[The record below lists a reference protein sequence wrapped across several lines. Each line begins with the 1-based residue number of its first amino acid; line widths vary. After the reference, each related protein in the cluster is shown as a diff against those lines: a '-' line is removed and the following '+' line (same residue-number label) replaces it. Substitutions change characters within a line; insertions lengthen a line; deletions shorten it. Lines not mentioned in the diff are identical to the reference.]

1 MTRAIPLALM
11 LTFAAPG
18 CGSPRTGAG
27 IPASAHGPAASYSD
41 VTAVLALSCA
51 TQGCHTGNPPTNTPD
66 TFDPQY
72 AYDALVGQ
80 PAIQVP
86 SMPLIDP
93 GNPDHSYAVQKI
105 RGTASG
111 VGGVATRMPLNAPP
125 LSDED
130 QATIESWILAGASH
144 D

>member
-1 MTRAIPLALM
+1 MTRAIPLGLA
-11 LTFAAPG
+11 LTFAALG
-18 CGSPRTGAG
+18 CGAPRTGESV
-27 IPASAHGPAASYSD
+27 PASVHGQAASYSD
-41 VTAVLALSCA
+41 ATAVFALSCA
-51 TQGCHTGNPPTNTPD
+51 TQGCHTGNPPTSTPD
-66 TFDPQY
+66 TFDLEY

-93 GNPDHSYAVQKI
+93 GNPDHSYVVLKI

-111 VGGVATRMPLNAPP
+111 AGGVATRMPLNAQP

-130 QATIESWILAGASH
+130 QATVESWILAGALP
-144 D
+144 

>member
-1 MTRAIPLALM
+1 MRRSIPLGLT
-11 LTFAAPG
+11 LTFAVLG
-18 CGSPRTGAG
+18 CGSPRTGES
-27 IPASAHGPAASYSD
+27 IPASAHGQAAAYSD
-41 VTAVLALSCA
+41 VTAIFALSCA
-51 TQGCHTGNPPTNTPD
+51 TQGCHAGNPPTNTPD
-66 TFDPQY
+66 SFDPEF

-93 GNPDHSYAVQKI
+93 GKPEHSYTVLKI

-111 VGGVATRMPLNAPP
+111 AGGVATRMPLNARP

-130 QATIESWILAGASH
+130 QAAVESWILAGALP
-144 D
+144 

>member
-1 MTRAIPLALM
+1 MTRAIPLGLM
-11 LTFAAPG
+11 LTFAALG
-18 CGSPRTGAG
+18 CGAPRTGEG
-27 IPASAHGPAASYSD
+27 VPASAHGPAATYSD
-41 VTAVLALSCA
+41 VTAIFALSCA

-66 TFDPQY
+66 SFDPER

-86 SMPLIDP
+86 SLPLIEP
-93 GNPDHSYAVQKI
+93 GNPDHSYTVLKM

-111 VGGVATRMPLNAPP
+111 VGGVATRMPLNARP

-130 QATIESWILAGASH
+130 QAAVESWILAGALP
-144 D
+144 

>member
-1 MTRAIPLALM
+1 MTRAIPFGLVLSIAAL
-11 LTFAAPG
+11 G
-18 CGSPRTGAG
+18 CGAPRTGESV
-27 IPASAHGPAASYSD
+27 PASVHGQAATYAD
-41 VTAVLALSCA
+41 ATAVFALSCA

-93 GNPDHSYAVQKI
+93 GNPDHSYTVLKI

-111 VGGVATRMPLNAPP
+111 AGGVATRMPLNAPP

-130 QATIESWILAGASH
+130 RAVIESWILAGASH

>member
-1 MTRAIPLALM
+1 MRRSIPLGLTLTLAAL
-11 LTFAAPG
+11 G
-18 CGSPRTGAG
+18 CGSPRTGEG
-27 IPASAHGPAASYSD
+27 VPASAHGAAATFAD
-41 VTAVLALSCA
+41 VTTVFALSCA

-66 TFDPQY
+66 SFDPEL

-86 SMPLIDP
+86 SMPLIEP
-93 GNPDHSYAVQKI
+93 GNPDRSYTVLKI

-111 VGGVATRMPLNAPP
+111 AGGVATRMPLNARP

-130 QATIESWILAGASH
+130 QAAVESWILAGALP
-144 D
+144 